1 MKLKEHDV
9 VTLVVDLPSDGLRVG
24 EVGTVVHVHG
34 SGKAFVVEFADHE
47 TPVFATVLPAQV
59 SERRPIH
66 GRRLPTST
74 R

>member
-1 MKLKEHDV
+1 MKLKEHDI
-9 VTLVVDLPSDGLRVG
+9 VTLAVDLPSDGLRAG
-24 EVGTVVHVHG
+24 EVGTIVHIHA

-47 TPVFATVLPAQV
+47 TPVLATVLLAQV
-59 SERRPIH
+59 PEWRPVH